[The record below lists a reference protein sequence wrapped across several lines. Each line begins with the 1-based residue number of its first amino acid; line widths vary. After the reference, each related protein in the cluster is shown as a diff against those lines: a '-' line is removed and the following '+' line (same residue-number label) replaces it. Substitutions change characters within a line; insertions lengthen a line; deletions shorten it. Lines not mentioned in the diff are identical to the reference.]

1 MTPVTQD
8 TTTGHDVPGHV
19 HQAGHPWDVEWAMSA
34 LRHERLTDGTTLR
47 DPVARWT
54 LVLDGGL
61 VLETAAG
68 VTRLSPGDAVL
79 IDGRTA
85 RRLTADGGTEV
96 AYGDL
101 RPVGVVPLPSPLVL
115 RGFADRHSG
124 VVALVTTCPLQ
135 VMGAPDVFAASYA
148 NLIGASV
155 TEQWRTA
162 KGTGAAVPAGRPG
175 TAQDP
180 EVARVLAV
188 IAERPGEPWTLD
200 RMAALVHL
208 SRSSLTERFRRAT
221 GHSPMRML
229 RQVRMHR
236 ARTLLADRCL
246 LVTRIALEV
255 GYGSVAAFSRAFTAE
270 HGGVSPLAWR
280 AAPAGAARQ
289 AASGARQAHERP
301 AETRRHRGA
310 RADQEQRTDAVAVQ

>member
-1 MTPVTQD
+1 ARGNTGRSRVARSGMRPVTQD
-8 TTTGHDVPGHV
+8 TTARHV
-19 HQAGHPWDVEWAMSA
+19 HQAGHEWDVEWAMSA
-34 LRHERLTDGTTLR
+34 LRHERLAAGAALL
-47 DPVARWT
+47 DPAARWT
-54 LVLDGGL
+54 LVLDGTL
-61 VLETAAG
+61 VLETATGA
-68 VTRLSPGDAVL
+68 TRLGPGDAVL
-79 IDGRTA
+79 VDERTA
-85 RRLTADGGTEV
+85 HRLTADGAAEV
-96 AYGDL
+96 AHGDL
-101 RPVGVVPLPSPLVL
+101 RPAGVVPLPSPLVL
-115 RGFADRHSG
+115 RGFGERHSG

-162 KGTGAAVPAGRPG
+162 DGLGAAVPADR
-175 TAQDP
+175 AEAARDP
-180 EVARVLAV
+180 EVARVLAA
-188 IAERPGEPWTLD
+188 IAERPGESWTLD

-208 SRSSLTERFRRAT
+208 SRSALTERFRRAT

-229 RQVRMHR
+229 RRVRMHR
-236 ARTLLADRCL
+236 ARTLLTDRCL

-255 GYGSVAAFSRAFTAE
+255 GYGSVAAFSRAFAAE

-280 AAPAGAARQ
+280 AAP

-310 RADQEQRTDAVAVQ
+310 RA